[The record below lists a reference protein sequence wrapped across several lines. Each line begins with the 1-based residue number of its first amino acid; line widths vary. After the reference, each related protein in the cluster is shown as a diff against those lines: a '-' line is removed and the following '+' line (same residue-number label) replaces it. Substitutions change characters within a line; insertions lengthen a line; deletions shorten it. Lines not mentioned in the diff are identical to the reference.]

1 VSSFGSFAARPNCSG
16 VWQVLLGKHCRATA
30 PQKSGASRDQ
40 VAAGHQRAGMQERV
54 AGEGSTACQQNITT
68 PKRKLKEATSED
80 DWEQIPESHAR
91 GGLPSE
97 FRKRG
102 GAASKD
108 ARPDDKRCT
117 PSVLQ
122 RQSSALGQ
130 APPDVSDLN
139 AVIVIEEQ
147 DDARKEC
154 SAKGGEEVR
163 PGGAEVRATGTP
175 KGRGQSPDAAEQVQR
190 VKEADNGHAVAS
202 GGKRAKGAG
211 ATPGC
216 CWKCGATK
224 STDWLA
230 LYVDGLPHQLCKGC
244 QVYHK
249 DNRIVVD
256 ALLPEEA
263 DAQEA
268 GDCEFGHPSNLR
280 TRAQQRAPEH
290 QGIAHAADITMD
302 GSQIYACS
310 AQDSGACGLIAGK
323 CKSCG
328 VRQSKAWY
336 DDGRYQPLSLCANCH
351 QKRQRLPA
359 ASPRKRCR
367 AEGEGVTFSADECS
381 SSKGA
386 CGARGR
392 NKTPKIQ
399 RPAHAAAASAHAE
412 SDGEESHEES
422 ETEAGYGCL
431 MMSQAFGDDAHQ
443 DDDNNDEYGPSDE
456 EEQEE
461 EQEGGLFAGHA
472 FLLTGVEV
480 EEKRSLKKQIESEGG
495 ELVDCNSIEPGKE
508 PSKLLLLTSAPC
520 KTSNFLCG
528 LAVGVCVVST
538 QWVADCLSSKQVCPV
553 DSYRL
558 DAAFDTRTRE
568 RTKVPKHFGSRPLDL
583 AKRVLAGKLIAII
596 GNKPFHHDH
605 TRMLRFAGAQ
615 LVHDI
620 LDSAATLHYII
631 CESWTKFRPTSRQ
644 ISSAHAR
651 NIPMVNSEWLC
662 ACVRQQKLVNTT
674 DYRVEHLAHGARIR
688 LSYAQSG
695 TGASAP
701 TEPVKMM
708 IAGLG

>member
-1 VSSFGSFAARPNCSG
+1 MSSFRRFEARANWSG

-40 VAAGHQRAGMQERV
+40 VAAGHQRAGMQEGDADEV
-54 AGEGSTACQQNITT
+54 SAACQQNITT

-108 ARPDDKRCT
+108 ARPNDKSCA
-117 PSVLQ
+117 PFVPQ
-122 RQSSALGQ
+122 G
-130 APPDVSDLN
+130 PPDVADLH

-147 DDARKEC
+147 DDAGKEF
-154 SAKGGEEVR
+154 SAKGGEQVR

-175 KGRGQSPDAAEQVQR
+175 KGKGQALDAAEQVQR

-268 GDCEFGHPSNLR
+268 GDNEFGHPSNLR
-280 TRAQQRAPEH
+280 TRAQQRVPEH
-290 QGIAHAADITMD
+290 QGVAHAADITMD

-336 DDGRYQPLSLCANCH
+336 DDGRHQPLSLCANCH

-359 ASPRKRCR
+359 ASPRKRSR

-392 NKTPKIQ
+392 NKSPKIQ
-399 RPAHAAAASAHAE
+399 RIAHVAAASARAE
-412 SDGEESHEES
+412 SDDEDSDEES
-422 ETEAGYGCL
+422 ETEAGYGCM
-431 MMSQAFGDDAHQ
+431 MMSQAFGDDSHQ
-443 DDDNNDEYGPSDE
+443 DDDNNDEY
-456 EEQEE
+456 Q
-461 EQEGGLFAGHA
+461 Q
-472 FLLTGVEV
+472 
-480 EEKRSLKKQIESEGG
+480 
-495 ELVDCNSIEPGKE
+495 SI
-508 PSKLLLLTSAPC
+508 
-520 KTSNFLCG
+520 
-528 LAVGVCVVST
+528 
-538 QWVADCLSSKQVCPV
+538 
-553 DSYRL
+553 
-558 DAAFDTRTRE
+558 
-568 RTKVPKHFGSRPLDL
+568 
-583 AKRVLAGKLIAII
+583 
-596 GNKPFHHDH
+596 
-605 TRMLRFAGAQ
+605 
-615 LVHDI
+615 
-620 LDSAATLHYII
+620 
-631 CESWTKFRPTSRQ
+631 
-644 ISSAHAR
+644 
-651 NIPMVNSEWLC
+651 
-662 ACVRQQKLVNTT
+662 
-674 DYRVEHLAHGARIR
+674 
-688 LSYAQSG
+688 
-695 TGASAP
+695 
-701 TEPVKMM
+701 
-708 IAGLG
+708 